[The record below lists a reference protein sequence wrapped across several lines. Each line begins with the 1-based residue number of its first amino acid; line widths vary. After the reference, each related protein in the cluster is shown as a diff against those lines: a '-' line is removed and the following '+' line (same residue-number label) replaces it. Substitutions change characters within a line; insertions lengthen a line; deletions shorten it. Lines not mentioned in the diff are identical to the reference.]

1 MINFFRKIRKQLAD
15 DNKPLKYMRYAIGE
29 ILLVVVGILIALSI
43 NNWNEERKDRV
54 KEREVLED
62 IMNNLNRNNELI
74 RNSLVKINKID
85 KSSDIVISVIRSKK
99 PYSDTL
105 DSHFFESPRSGGL
118 LFPLSSEGYESL
130 KNVGFDIIRSD
141 SMKDKILEL
150 FEISYKR
157 IKEKTQWTNER
168 SNKFDLY
175 LYTIFKTE
183 LPSTL
188 TPLNYNQILNDTRY
202 LSLVVDMKSQRSWY
216 TEDILD
222 CLSQS
227 EELIQIIM
235 AELKEL
241 DG

>member
-1 MINFFRKIRKQLAD
+1 MIGFFRKIRKKLAD

-29 ILLVVVGILIALSI
+29 ILLVVVGILIALQI
-43 NNWNEERKDRV
+43 NNWNEEQKERV

-74 RNSLVKINKID
+74 RNSLVQINNID

-105 DSHFFESPRSGGL
+105 DSHFFNSTKSGGL

-157 IKEKTQWTNER
+157 IKEKTQWSNER
-168 SNKFDLY
+168 SRESDNY
-175 LYTIFKTE
+175 LLTIFKVE
-183 LPSTL
+183 LPSRF

-202 LSLVVDMKSQRSWY
+202 LSFVVDLKSQRSWY

-241 DG
+241 D

>member
-1 MINFFRKIRKQLAD
+1 M
-15 DNKPLKYMRYAIGE
+15 PL

-43 NNWNEERKDRV
+43 NNWNEEQKERA

-74 RNSLVKINKID
+74 RNSLVKINKMD
-85 KSSDIVISVIRSKK
+85 RSSDIVMAAIRNKK

-105 DSHFFESPRSGGL
+105 DAHFFEAVRSGGL
-118 LFPLSSEGYESL
+118 LFPLSSEGYESI
-130 KNVGFDIIRSD
+130 KNAGFDIIRSD

-168 SNKFDLY
+168 SRESDNY
-175 LYTIFKTE
+175 LFTIFKVE
-183 LPSTL
+183 MPRSL

-227 EELIQIIM
+227 EELIQLIKD
-235 AELKEL
+235 ELKYQ
-241 DG
+241 